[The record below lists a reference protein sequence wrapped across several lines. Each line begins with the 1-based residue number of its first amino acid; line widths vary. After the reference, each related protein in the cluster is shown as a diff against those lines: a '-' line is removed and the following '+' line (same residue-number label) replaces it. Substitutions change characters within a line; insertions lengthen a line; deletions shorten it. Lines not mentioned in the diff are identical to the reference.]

1 MMVDFKLMIVK
12 CSVMM
17 VKWSSMMVKW
27 VYDHELIS
35 PSLTSISPSLTS
47 ISPSLTSILPS
58 LAWSKPSFAH
68 ITIIEKLH
76 RLQWAHN
83 KKVFPCNA
91 IFSSSFIPLSF
102 EFPLLFLDIFLQCWR
117 PQIVLNEKEMGNLK
131 YVCVLP
137 LPSSPLSLASTFPL
151 PNSS

>member
-1 MMVDFKLMIVK
+1 MEYEYIRIKLSHPLILQKKSWQFNTANLPLWYPSKWSCVLLTNLPNLNKNKAAPPPMQSFHLLNDGEMREWWLTS

-83 KKVFPCNA
+83 KK
-91 IFSSSFIPLSF
+91 SIPL
-102 EFPLLFLDIFLQCWR
+102 
-117 PQIVLNEKEMGNLK
+117 
-131 YVCVLP
+131 
-137 LPSSPLSLASTFPL
+137 
-151 PNSS
+151 